1 MKYILLFLLVFC
13 GMEVRAQTVTLHTIG
28 TASRLIAAEAF
39 GDTVWVAGTAGT
51 VARSDDG
58 GATWALVPVP
68 GAETLQFR
76 DVHAWSGRDALV
88 LSIGEGEQSRIYS
101 TDDGGQTWTHRWTNP
116 DSSAFFDAFAFF
128 GTTGR
133 GFVFSDA
140 VNETFPVWTTED
152 FGRTWARN
160 PAETLPA
167 ARLGEG
173 AYASSGTCAL
183 TLGDHIGAFVTSGGD
198 GPDRFIV
205 SRDAGRT
212 WSAVLTPAFST
223 DPMRGLATLATRD
236 GVRWWAG
243 TLGEVEGQTVATSFD
258 GGATWQWSPPTGLPR
273 VYGMWAMPN
282 STRLVATGPDGAAY
296 SPDDGA
302 TWLPLLEG
310 NFWGGIPLDSRRM
323 LLVGGEGR
331 IAHVTF
337 P

>member
-1 MKYILLFLLVFC
+1 MKYFLLLFLFC
-13 GMEVRAQTVTLHTIG
+13 GMEARAQEIVHHALSTS
-28 TASRLIAAEAF
+28 ARLIAADAV

-51 VARSDDG
+51 VARSLDG
-58 GATWALVPVP
+58 GQTWTHSTVPS
-68 GAETLQFR
+68 AEALQFR
-76 DVHAWSGRDALV
+76 DVHAWSAREALV

-101 TDDGGQTWTHRWTNP
+101 TDNGGASWTLRWTNP

-128 GTTGR
+128 GTSGR

-140 VNETFPVWTTED
+140 VDEHLPVWTTD
-152 FGRTWARN
+152 NFGRTWARH
-160 PAETLPA
+160 PAEKIPG
-167 ARLGEG
+167 ARPGEG

-183 TLGDHIGAFVTSGGD
+183 TFGTELGAFVTSGGD

-212 WSAVLTPAFST
+212 WSAVLTPSFST

-236 GVRWWAG
+236 GIRWWAG
-243 TLGEVEGQTVATSFD
+243 ALGEVDGQTVVTSHD
-258 GGATWQWSPPTGLPR
+258 AGVTWQWAPPTGLPR

-282 STRLVATGPDGAAY
+282 SSRLVATGPDGAAY

-302 TWLPLLEG
+302 TWLPLLTG
-310 NFWGGIPLDSRRM
+310 NFWGGIPLDEHRI

-331 IAHVTF
+331 LAHITF